1 MELIVQYKSNY
12 FLAAFHLT
20 QTMDLEAG
28 NGARLVLLDHA
39 LAVTQTNQPLTYKDT
54 NLFPPCKT
62 SSTFLSMT
70 CI

>member
-28 NGARLVLLDHA
+28 NSA
-39 LAVTQTNQPLTYKDT
+39 LGLYYWTMLWQLHKQINH
-54 NLFPPCKT
+54 
-62 SSTFLSMT
+62 
-70 CI
+70 